1 MEQLATAKEEAIRCK
16 TELKVERHEKEMA
29 LSDMSEIKHALKL
42 AGESV
47 DVVNDTC
54 HQLKEERIEL
64 LQKIQRLEEQVHPST
79 TTV

>member
-16 TELKVERHEKEMA
+16 TELKVERQEKEMA
-29 LSDMSEIKHALKL
+29 LSDMSEIKHALKV

-47 DVVNDTC
+47 DVANETYR
-54 HQLKEERIEL
+54 QLEKERIEL
-64 LQKIQRLEEQVHPST
+64 LQKIQRLEEQVHRST